1 MTPAAKF
8 VAPAGMPGLRSR
20 EARGPA
26 EGAHLPFVYA
36 VQLPLRGEPGRVV
49 EGVIAMGADSG
60 FMATSISYG
69 LEQQRGEDI
78 SATPL
83 AVNNAQ
89 SVPSLQLG
97 QFPVAAL
104 LRGVRLN
111 PRYLA
116 TLLNTDPTLVGMP
129 GILATE
135 RGLSDQPF
143 GADFLSRSAFE
154 NVAPRAQVQFRISL
168 IDTASG
174 RELQDQPV
182 HSIASLGDAGGKRPF
197 RHFAQPFFLERRS
210 TLRVQVIEESAGTTG
225 TLFVALHGFRALPQ
239 NDCGL
244 EQWPMGPVLPPR
256 RALPFDHVARVTLEG
271 IPGRVTT
278 REVQVEAA
286 NGFRIT
292 SVGYGLSA
300 GDDAAPL
307 RLEGQPNGFDL
318 GSVRVEQLPAD
329 AWVDGIRLRPSFLRY
344 AVLPNGALNN
354 SVPSFAAPMLFER
367 LNRPEDVSF
376 RYKIEDQGLGRE
388 LQNTALH
395 NIAGLGEA
403 DGRRPFL
410 RLARPWELSAR
421 STVRVS
427 VEEVFGRGELYFVF
441 HGYHLPGVR
450 GRGR

>member
-1 MTPAAKF
+1 MTPTAKSARP
-8 VAPAGMPGLRSR
+8 VAMPGLRSR
-20 EARGPA
+20 EARGLGEA
-26 EGAHLPFVYA
+26 AHLPFVYA

-49 EGVIAMGADSG
+49 EGVIATGADSG

-69 LEQQRGEDI
+69 FEQQRGQDI
-78 SATPL
+78 SVTPL

-89 SVPSLQLG
+89 SVPSLVLG

-116 TLLNTDPTLVGMP
+116 TLLNTDPALVGMP
-129 GILATE
+129 GILAAE

-143 GADFLSRSAFE
+143 GQDFLARAAFE
-154 NVAPRAQVQFRISL
+154 TVAPPAQVQFRMSL
-168 IDTASG
+168 IDTGSG

-182 HSIASLGDAGGKRPF
+182 HSLASLGDAGGKRPF

-210 TLRVQVIEESAGTTG
+210 TLRVQVIEESAGTAG

-239 NDCGL
+239 TDCGL
-244 EQWPMGPVLPPR
+244 DQWPMGPVLPPR
-256 RALPFDHVARVTLEG
+256 RALPFDHVARLTLEG
-271 IPGRVTT
+271 IPGRVSS
-278 REVQVEAA
+278 RELQVEAS

-300 GDDAAPL
+300 GEDTAPL
-307 RLEGQPNGFDL
+307 QLQGQGNNFDL
-318 GSVRVEQLPAD
+318 GNVRVDQLPAD

-344 AVLPNGALNN
+344 AVTPNGALNDTA
-354 SVPSFAAPMLFER
+354 PSFAAPMLFER

-376 RYKIEDQGLGRE
+376 RFRIEDQGLGRE

-395 NIAGLGEA
+395 NIAGLGAA

-441 HGYHLPGVR
+441 HGYHLPAMR
-450 GRGR
+450 RSAL